1 MKTRNIRRTLMT
13 AMFVAVM
20 SLCNAQ
26 IFITGDED
34 LTESQSPR
42 AKGDPDQEWLIVPV
56 QGETIDQYAYT
67 PVGGGVLLLAGMA
80 GAYAFAKR
88 RKEK

>member
-26 IFITGDED
+26 IFIKGGDEEE
-34 LTESQSPR
+34 LSTRS
-42 AKGDPDQEWLIVPV
+42 GDRGDANGEWIVVPT
-56 QGETIDQYAYT
+56 QGSTTDQYNFT
-67 PVGGGVLLLAGMA
+67 PLGGGVLLLAGLA
-80 GAYAFAKR
+80 GAYAVAKR
-88 RKEK
+88 KKK